1 MNLVFFFFQVLL
13 EIAFSASLCLY
24 SDVALKV
31 TVAMTARMYRR
42 DHPRA
47 ISKARVY
54 RGMFGARRAELL
66 ASLYGLMGSAGV
78 LNSIA
83 PGMMTG
89 QDWLCL

>member
-66 ASLYGLMGSAGV
+66 ASLYGLMGSAGY
-78 LNSIA
+78 
-83 PGMMTG
+83 
-89 QDWLCL
+89 